1 MFRNGLKIPIDKNMI
16 LVYDGT
22 FEGYLSVVF
31 EVYNRKLEPT
41 NIASDKNLQETMF
54 VEKEF
59 IHTNPAHCDRIWK
72 GIQSKLSTE
81 MNQLPF
87 SAWLSGE
94 PGIEIALLQ
103 FIRMSFASPVSIE
116 GNFGDPDVLTV
127 RKAARRVMKEAMHML
142 QFIRFQ
148 RTLDDI
154 YFAVISPDYD
164 VMPMTLKH
172 LKARFTDQQWL
183 VYDLKRD
190 YGFFY
195 NKETVEEI
203 ALNEKSF
210 STVNGEV
217 PLNLL
222 QEDEA
227 FYQTAWKGYCK
238 NITIRERL
246 NLKLQKQHMPKRYWK
261 FLPEKKYISNQ

>member
-1 MFRNGLKIPIDKNMI
+1 ML
-16 LVYDGT
+16 LLYDGT
-22 FEGYLSVVF
+22 FEGYLSVIF
-31 EVYNRKLEPT
+31 EVYSRKLEPM
-41 NIASDKNLQETMF
+41 NIASEKNLQETMF

-59 IHTNPAHCDRIWK
+59 ITSNPVHSDRVWK
-72 GIQSKLSTE
+72 GLQNKLSTE
-81 MNQLPF
+81 MNQLPY
-87 SAWLSGE
+87 SAWLSSE
-94 PGIEIALLQ
+94 PGIEMALLQ
-103 FIRMSFASPVSIE
+103 FIRMSFASPVSVE
-116 GNFGDPDVLTV
+116 SNFGDPDVLTV
-127 RKAARRVMKEAMHML
+127 RKAARRVMKEAMRML

-154 YFAVISPDYD
+154 YFSAISPDYD

-172 LKARFTDQQWL
+172 LKERFADQLWV
-183 VYDLKRD
+183 VYDLKRN

-203 ALNEKSF
+203 TLNEKSF

-238 NITIRERL
+238 NIAIRERL

-261 FLPEKKYISNQ
+261 FLPEKKI

>member
-1 MFRNGLKIPIDKNMI
+1 MI

-22 FEGYLSVVF
+22 FEGYLTVVF
-31 EVYNRKLEPT
+31 ECYSRKLEPI
-41 NIASDKNLQETMF
+41 NISSEKNLQETMF

-59 IHTNPAHCDRIWK
+59 INTNVANSDRVWK
-72 GIQSKLSTE
+72 GLQKKLSTE
-81 MNQLPF
+81 LNQLPY
-87 SAWLSGE
+87 SAWLSNE
-94 PGIEIALLQ
+94 TSIEMALLH
-103 FIRMSFASPVSIE
+103 FIRMAFESPIPIE
-116 GNFGDPDVLTV
+116 GNFGDMDVLMV
-127 RKAARRVMKEAMHML
+127 RKAARRVMKEAMRML

-154 YFAVISPDYD
+154 YFSAISPDYD

-172 LKARFTDQQWL
+172 LKERFADQLWV

-195 NKETVEEI
+195 NEQTIEEI
-203 ALNEKSF
+203 TLNEKSF
-210 STVNGEV
+210 NTKNGEV

-222 QEDEA
+222 QEDEP

-261 FLPEKKYISNQ
+261 FLPEKKL

>member
-1 MFRNGLKIPIDKNMI
+1 ML

-31 EVYNRKLEPT
+31 EVYSRKLEPI
-41 NIASDKNLQETMF
+41 NIASEKNLQETMF

-59 IHTNPAHCDRIWK
+59 IYSDATHCDRVWK

-81 MNQLPF
+81 MNQLPY
-87 SAWLSGE
+87 SAWLSCE
-94 PGIEIALLQ
+94 PGIEMALLQ
-103 FIRMSFASPVSIE
+103 FIRMSFASPVSVE
-116 GNFGDPDVLTV
+116 GNFGDHDVLTV
-127 RKAARRVMKEAMHML
+127 RKAARRVMKEAMRML

-154 YFAVISPDYD
+154 YFAAISPDYD

-172 LKARFTDQQWL
+172 LKERFADQQWV

-203 ALNEKSF
+203 TLNEKSF
-210 STVNGEV
+210 STSNGEV

-227 FYQTAWKGYCK
+227 FYQTAWKGYCR

-246 NLKLQKQHMPKRYWK
+246 NLKLQRQHMPKRYWK
-261 FLPEKKYISNQ
+261 FLPEKRV

>member
-1 MFRNGLKIPIDKNMI
+1 MI

-22 FEGYLSVVF
+22 FEGFLSVVF
-31 EVYNRKLEPT
+31 ECYSHKLEPS
-41 NIASDKNLQETMF
+41 NICSEKNLQDTMF

-59 IHTNPAHCDRIWK
+59 INTNIAYSDRVWK
-72 GIQSKLSTE
+72 GLQKKLSTE
-81 MNQLPF
+81 LNQLPY
-87 SAWLSGE
+87 SAFLSGE
-94 PGIEIALLQ
+94 EGIEIALLH
-103 FIRMSFASPVSIE
+103 FIRMAFSSPVPIE
-116 GNFGDPDVLTV
+116 GNFGDMDVLMV
-127 RKAARRVMKEAMHML
+127 RKAARRVMKEAMRIL

-154 YFAVISPDYD
+154 YFSAISPDFD

-172 LKARFTDQQWL
+172 MKERFADQLWV

-195 NKETVEEI
+195 NKQTIEEI
-203 ALNEKSF
+203 TLNEKSF
-210 STVNGEV
+210 NNKNGAV
-217 PLNLL
+217 PLHLL

-227 FYQTAWKGYCK
+227 NYQTAWKGYCQ

-246 NLKLQKQHMPKRYWK
+246 NPKLQKQHMPKRYWK
-261 FLPEKKYISNQ
+261 FLPEKKF

>member
-1 MFRNGLKIPIDKNMI
+1 MI

-31 EVYNRKLEPT
+31 ECYSRKLEPT
-41 NIASDKNLQETMF
+41 NIASENNLQETMF

-59 IHTNPAHCDRIWK
+59 IATETVHSDRVWR
-72 GIQSKLSTE
+72 GLQQKLSTAT
-81 MNQLPF
+81 NQLPY
-87 SAWLSGE
+87 SAFLSGE
-94 PGIEIALLQ
+94 EGIEMALLRFVQ
-103 FIRMSFASPVSIE
+103 MAFSSPVPIE
-116 GNFGDPDVLTV
+116 GNFGDMDVLTV
-127 RKAARRVMKEAMHML
+127 RKAARRVMKEATRML

-154 YFAVISPDYD
+154 YFSAISPDYD

-172 LKARFTDQQWL
+172 LKERFADQLWV
-183 VYDLKRD
+183 VYDLKRN

-195 NKETVEEI
+195 NRQTIEEI
-203 ALNEKSF
+203 TLNEKSF
-210 STVNGEV
+210 NTANGEV

-227 FYQTAWKGYCK
+227 FYQTAWKGYCQ

-261 FLPEKKYISNQ
+261 FLPEKKV

>member
-1 MFRNGLKIPIDKNMI
+1 MI

-22 FEGYLSVVF
+22 FEGYLSVIF
-31 EVYNRKLEPT
+31 EVYSRKLEPI
-41 NIASDKNLQETMF
+41 NIASEKNLQETMF

-59 IHTNPAHCDRIWK
+59 ISTDTANADRVWK
-72 GIQSKLSTE
+72 GLQHKLKTE
-81 MNQLPF
+81 LNQLPY

-94 PGIEIALLQ
+94 KGIEMALLH
-103 FIRMSFASPVSIE
+103 FIRLAFASPMPIE

-154 YFAVISPDYD
+154 YFSAISPDYD
-164 VMPMTLKH
+164 VMPMTLRH
-172 LKARFTDQQWL
+172 LKERFADQQWV

-195 NKETVEEI
+195 NKDTVEEI
-203 ALNEKSF
+203 TLNEKSF

-261 FLPEKKYISNQ
+261 FLPEKRI

>member
-1 MFRNGLKIPIDKNMI
+1 MI

-22 FEGYLSVVF
+22 FEGYLTVVF
-31 EVYNRKLEPT
+31 ECYSRKLEPM
-41 NIASDKNLQETMF
+41 NIASEKNLQETMF

-59 IHTNPAHCDRIWK
+59 IHTNVAHSDRVWK
-72 GIQSKLSTE
+72 GLQQKLSAE
-81 MNQLPF
+81 LNQLPY
-87 SAWLSGE
+87 SAWLSNE
-94 PGIEIALLQ
+94 TGIEMALLH
-103 FIRMSFASPVSIE
+103 FIRMAFASPVPIE
-116 GNFGDPDVLTV
+116 SNFGDMDVLMV
-127 RKAARRVMKEAMHML
+127 RKAARRVMKEAMRML

-148 RTLDDI
+148 QTLDDI
-154 YFAVISPDYD
+154 YFSAISPDYD

-172 LKARFTDQQWL
+172 LKERFADQLWV

-195 NKETVEEI
+195 NRETIEEI
-203 ALNEKSF
+203 TLNEKSF
-210 STVNGEV
+210 NTKNGEV
-217 PLNLL
+217 PLNML

-261 FLPEKKYISNQ
+261 FLPEKKL

>member
-1 MFRNGLKIPIDKNMI
+1 MI

-31 EVYNRKLEPT
+31 ECYSRKLEPM
-41 NIASDKNLQETMF
+41 NIASEKNLQETMF

-59 IHTNPAHCDRIWK
+59 IPSDAIHSDRVWK

-81 MNQLPF
+81 MNQLPY
-87 SAWLSGE
+87 SAWLSCE

-103 FIRMSFASPVSIE
+103 FIRLAFASTVPIE
-116 GNFGDPDVLTV
+116 NNFGDPDVLTV
-127 RKAARRVMKEAMHML
+127 RKAARRVMKEAMRML

-154 YFAVISPDYD
+154 YFAAISPDYD

-172 LKARFTDQQWL
+172 LKERFADQLWV

-190 YGFFY
+190 YGFYY
-195 NKETVEEI
+195 NRETIEEI

-210 STVNGEV
+210 NTKNGAV
-217 PLNLL
+217 PLNML

-227 FYQTAWKGYCK
+227 HYQTAWKGYCK

-261 FLPEKKYISNQ
+261 FLPEKKL

>member
-1 MFRNGLKIPIDKNMI
+1 MI

-22 FEGYLSVVF
+22 FEGFLSVVF
-31 EVYNRKLEPT
+31 ECYSRKLRPT
-41 NIASDKNLQETMF
+41 NICSEKNLQETMF
-54 VEKEF
+54 IEKEF
-59 IHTNPAHCDRIWK
+59 IDTNTAHSDRVWK
-72 GIQSKLSTE
+72 GLQQKLSTA
-81 MNQLPF
+81 MNQLPY
-87 SAWLSGE
+87 SAFLSGE
-94 PGIEIALLQ
+94 EGIEMALLQ
-103 FIRMSFASPVSIE
+103 FIRMAFASPVPIE
-116 GNFGDPDVLTV
+116 GNVGDMDVLMI
-127 RKAARRVMKEAMHML
+127 RKAARKVMKEAMRML
-142 QFIRFQ
+142 EFIRFQ

-154 YFAVISPDYD
+154 YFSPISPDYD

-172 LKARFTDQQWL
+172 LKDRFADQLWL

-195 NKETVEEI
+195 NKQIIEEVT
-203 ALNEKSF
+203 LNEKSF
-210 STVNGEV
+210 NTKNGAV

-227 FYQTAWKGYCK
+227 LYQTAWKGYCK

-261 FLPEKKYISNQ
+261 FLPEKRI

>member
-1 MFRNGLKIPIDKNMI
+1 MI

-31 EVYNRKLEPT
+31 EVYNRKLKPT
-41 NIASDKNLQETMF
+41 NIASEKNLQETMF

-59 IHTNPAHCDRIWK
+59 IHSDATHSDRVWK
-72 GIQSKLSTE
+72 GLQKKLSSE
-81 MNQLPF
+81 LNQLPY
-87 SAWLSGE
+87 SAFLSGE
-94 PGIEIALLQ
+94 EGIEMALLH
-103 FIRMSFASPVSIE
+103 FIRMAFSSPVPIE
-116 GNFGDPDVLTV
+116 GNFGDMDVLTV
-127 RKAARRVMKEAMHML
+127 RKAARRVMKEAMRML

-154 YFAVISPDYD
+154 YFSAISPDYD

-172 LKARFTDQQWL
+172 LKERFADQLWV

-195 NKETVEEI
+195 NRETVEEI
-203 ALNEKSF
+203 TLNEKSF
-210 STVNGEV
+210 NTANGEV

-261 FLPEKKYISNQ
+261 FLPEKKL